1 MTTELAGFTL
11 ADAIRLAD
19 RGENPRIHPNGF
31 IQLDLEPQESADWTE
46 THHRGHSGANL
57 RLHIWNPPGGVIIP
71 RQKTVNEIHD
81 HVFDMKSHVVF
92 GTLEQQLYKLML
104 PDADHEATHQR
115 YRAVYT
121 KSASSRLEPTEQVGW
136 LHMYHAFPIQAGFS
150 YTQPH
155 GTLHNSVAHG
165 TVITVMEKT
174 EIHEG
179 DAYADT
185 AQEFAW
191 PYICLSP
198 DPARAWNLSGAMERY
213 TEIEE
218 WDLYQVRLGL
228 DDDVRLRVEGA
239 TIWEAR
245 VHNSIPADRLWWVGT
260 REPLAA
266 KELA

>member
-1 MTTELAGFTL
+1 MELPL
-11 ADAIRLAD
+11 
-19 RGENPRIHPNGF
+19 
-31 IQLDLEPQESADWTE
+31 
-46 THHRGHSGANL
+46 
-57 RLHIWNPPGGVIIP
+57 
-71 RQKTVNEIHD
+71 
-81 HVFDMKSHVVF
+81 
-92 GTLEQQLYKLML
+92 
-104 PDADHEATHQR
+104 
-115 YRAVYT
+115 
-121 KSASSRLEPTEQVGW
+121 
-136 LHMYHAFPIQAGFS
+136 MYHWAPAERRESIIRQGLLVF
-150 YTQPH
+150 T
-155 GTLHNSVAHG
+155 
-165 TVITVMEKT
+165 
-174 EIHEG
+174 
-179 DAYADT
+179 ADT